1 MKTFNLSADT
11 VRGQAAGRW
20 LFIFNALSP
29 ELELAASKL
38 GKHTQCPVH
47 GGKDGFRLFR
57 DANHSGGGIC
67 NTCGAK
73 TDGFQLL
80 MWLRNWSFP
89 HALSYVA
96 AVLGIINETIPAIV
110 IKPALT
116 PSTTVADNGR
126 IRANLRRVW
135 RESKPLR
142 HPDAEPA
149 RLYFRNRGLGDVAM
163 DYPNLH
169 FHPALQYRD
178 ENRRVL
184 GYFPALLALLE
195 NNDGPV
201 TIHRTYLTGDGFKAN
216 VEFPKKMMSAP
227 SDKKVTGSAI
237 RLGTPAHVL
246 GVTEGIESAL
256 AVIQATGMVTW
267 PLVSSSLM
275 PNFELPGNLK
285 KLVIWADL
293 DRPATVTG
301 IQAGSE
307 AAAKLAHLAITLG
320 LQVEIREPKGLISDN
335 SKSLDCLDIL
345 NQYGSAAFALSS
357 PYFKTKGT

>member
-1 MKTFNLSADT
+1 MKVSNLSADI
-11 VRGQAAGRW
+11 VRGQATGRW

-29 ELELAASKL
+29 ELELAASKP
-38 GKHTQCPVH
+38 GRHTQCPVH

-89 HALSYVA
+89 DALSYVA
-96 AVLGIINETIPAIV
+96 DVLGISNDTISPIV
-110 IKPALT
+110 MKPVVT
-116 PSTTVADNGR
+116 PSTTAVDNER
-126 IRANLRRVW
+126 IRSSLRRTW
-135 RESKPLR
+135 RESKPLW
-142 HPDAEPA
+142 HPDGEPI
-149 RLYFRNRGLGDVAM
+149 RLYFRNRGLGDVTM
-163 DYPNLH
+163 DYPNFR

-178 ENRRVL
+178 ENRRLL

-195 NNDGPV
+195 NNEGPV
-201 TIHRTYLTGDGFKAN
+201 TIHRTYLTNDGFKAN
-216 VEFPKKMMSAP
+216 VEFPKKMMTAP
-227 SDKKVTGSAI
+227 SDKKVAGSAI
-237 RLGTPAHVL
+237 RLGTPTTIL

-275 PNFELPGNLK
+275 PNFELPSNLE

-293 DRPATVTG
+293 DRPAPVTG

-307 AAAKLAHLAITLG
+307 AAAKLAHRAMALG
-320 LQVEIREPKGLISDN
+320 LQVEIRSPKVPIPDN
-335 SKSLDCLDIL
+335 SKSIDCLDIL
-345 NQYGSAAFALSS
+345 NLYGPEAFGHSS
-357 PYFKTKGT
+357 PYFN

>member
-1 MKTFNLSADT
+1 MKASNLSADI
-11 VRGQAAGRW
+11 VRGQATGRW

-29 ELELAASKL
+29 ELELAASKP
-38 GKHTQCPVH
+38 GRHTQCPVH

-89 HALSYVA
+89 DALSYVA
-96 AVLGIINETIPAIV
+96 AVLGISNDTISTFV
-110 IKPALT
+110 MKPVLT
-116 PSTTVADNGR
+116 PSTTVVDNER
-126 IRANLRRVW
+126 IRTSLRRAW

-142 HPDAEPA
+142 HPDAEPV

-163 DYPNLH
+163 DYPNLR

-195 NNDGPV
+195 NNEGPV
-201 TIHRTYLTGDGFKAN
+201 TIHRTYLTGDGFKAT
-216 VEFPKKMMSAP
+216 VEFPKKMMTAP
-227 SDKKVTGSAI
+227 SDKKVAGSAI
-237 RLGTPAHVL
+237 RLGTPTTIL

-256 AVIQATGMVTW
+256 AVIKATGMVTW
-267 PLVSSSLM
+267 PLASSSLM
-275 PNFELPGNLK
+275 PNFELPSNLK

-293 DRPATVTG
+293 DRPAPGTG
-301 IQAGSE
+301 IKAGSE
-307 AAAKLAHLAITLG
+307 AAAKLAHRAMALG
-320 LQVEIREPKGLISDN
+320 LQVEIRRPKGPIPDN
-335 SKSLDCLDIL
+335 SKSIDCLDIL
-345 NQYGSAAFALSS
+345 NLYGPEAFAHAS
-357 PYFKTKGT
+357 PYFN